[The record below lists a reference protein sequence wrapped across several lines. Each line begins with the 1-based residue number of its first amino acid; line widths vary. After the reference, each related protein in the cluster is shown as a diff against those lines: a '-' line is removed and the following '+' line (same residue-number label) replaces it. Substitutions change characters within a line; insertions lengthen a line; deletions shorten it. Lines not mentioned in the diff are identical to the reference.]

1 MAKIISVYGPPN
13 SGKTTVATSLSE
25 VLAGKS
31 YNVCIVC
38 CDYSVPTIP
47 VLLPQSVNRVDAPTS
62 KIRSIGKILNTVDF
76 SESDIL
82 SQFVYT
88 NKYRNIVLIGYA
100 YGENLESYPIPTEYD
115 VYDFIKK
122 LSNMVDF
129 IIVDC
134 GNDITTPLSKVFIE
148 HSDSVIK
155 IVGSTYKDIV
165 YYASNEKLIPE
176 GQVKKSDHIL
186 VAPNIYKQDN
196 LEYLRGFYGNINY
209 EIKHE
214 DNIEKMMSYGE
225 YFIKDFP
232 SKYLDNIKKLAEEV
246 NFG

>member
-1 MAKIISVYGPPN
+1 MAKVISIYGPPD
-13 SGKTTVATSLSE
+13 SGKTTVAVSLSE
-25 VLAGKS
+25 VLANKN
-31 YNVCIVC
+31 YNVCMVC
-38 CDYSVPTIP
+38 CDYSVPTMS
-47 VLLPQSVNRVDAPTS
+47 VLLPQTVNRVGAPAS

-82 SQFVYT
+82 SQFVYS
-88 NKYRNIVLIGYA
+88 NKYKNIVLIGYA
-100 YGENLESYPIPTEYD
+100 YGENIESYPVPTEYD

-134 GNDITTPLSKVFIE
+134 GNDITFPLPKVFIE
-148 HSDSVIK
+148 NSDSVIK

-165 YYASNEKLIPE
+165 YYASNESLIPE

-196 LEYLRGFYGNINY
+196 LEYLKGFYGPINY
-209 EIKHE
+209 EIKHD
-214 DNIEKMMSYGE
+214 DNIEKMMAYGE

-232 SKYLDNIKKLAEEV
+232 NKYLEGIKKLSEEV
-246 NFG
+246 NFN